1 MTEEATIKPASQVSV
16 IWLIPLIVVCIG
28 GWMIYHQWKNQGP
41 LITIELTSASG
52 IEINKTPIKVKDL
65 DIGIVKKI
73 VLKPNLDGVLVTAR
87 IDASAAHLLTEY
99 TDFWVVAP
107 RISISE
113 VSGLNTLLS
122 GSYIAMSANDQ
133 GKSQQHFV
141 ALTRP
146 PATPLGTPGL
156 HIQLRSDEEYAYNA
170 GDPIIYK
177 GFKVG
182 EFEDAEFNIEER
194 VVYYSA
200 FIEAPYHKLITEN
213 TRFWDV
219 SGVKFS
225 LGSSGLKMETGSLET
240 LLANGIT
247 FGIPEGA
254 RPGEQ
259 VTGLAE
265 FTIYEDAST
274 AANARYKLAAQ
285 YLLLIEESVRGLTV
299 GAPVEYRGIEIGSVA
314 AINSIPS
321 IEGNILEE
329 DYPIPVIINIYPG
342 KVRQQDTIEGLE
354 NVQQTMRNWLARD
367 LRASLKM
374 GNVLTGGLFVDLQ
387 HVEDPTPRA
396 LQTVAGLDVIPTVSN
411 EFTQITQKAEAILDK
426 INALPLSE
434 MVQSIQIAVND
445 MQLAAQA
452 VETASDD
459 FDDLIADIDTQ
470 SLNTNLNQVLI
481 RLDSVL
487 RNYSEG
493 GLSQAEIKE
502 TVDAMQMAL
511 RNIQPI
517 LHKLNQSP
525 NSLIFSDAPE
535 DIQPQA
541 RP

>member
-1 MTEEATIKPASQVSV
+1 MTQEANIKPASSISV
-16 IWLIPLIVVCIG
+16 IWLVPLIVICVG

-65 DIGIVKKI
+65 DVGIVKKI

-99 TDFWVVAP
+99 TDFWVIAP

-113 VSGLNTLLS
+113 VSGLNTILS

-133 GKSQQHFV
+133 GQAQQHFV
-141 ALTRP
+141 ALSRP
-146 PATPLGTPGL
+146 PVTPLGTPGL
-156 HIQLRSDEEYAYNA
+156 HIHLKSDEEYAYNA

-182 EFEDAEFNIEER
+182 EFEDAEFNVDER
-194 VVYYSA
+194 VVYYRA

-225 LGSSGLKMETGSLET
+225 LGSSGLKMETGSIET

-254 RPGEQ
+254 QPGEQ
-259 VTGLAE
+259 IIGRAE
-265 FTIYEDAST
+265 FTVYEDAAT
-274 AANARYKLAAQ
+274 AANARYKLAAK

-342 KVRQQDTIEGLE
+342 KVRQQDTQEGLT
-354 NVQQTMRNWLARD
+354 NVQQTMQNWLERD

-387 HVEDPTPRA
+387 HVEDPEPRE
-396 LQTVAGLDVIPTVSN
+396 LRMVAGYNVIPTVSN

-434 MVQSIQIAVND
+434 MVQSIQVAVND
-445 MQLAAQA
+445 MQSAAQA

-459 FDDLIADIDTQ
+459 FDVLIADIDTK
-470 SLNTNLNQVLI
+470 SLNANLNQVLV

-487 RNYSEG
+487 KNYSEG

-502 TVDAMQMAL
+502 TVDSMQMAL

-525 NSLIFSDAPE
+525 NSLIFPATQE
-535 DIQPQA
+535 DVQPQA
-541 RP
+541 KP